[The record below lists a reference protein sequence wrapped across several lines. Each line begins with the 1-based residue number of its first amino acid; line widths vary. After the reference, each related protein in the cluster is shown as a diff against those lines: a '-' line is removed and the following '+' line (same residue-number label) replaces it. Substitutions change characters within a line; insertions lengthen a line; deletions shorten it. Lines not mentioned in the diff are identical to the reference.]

1 MSSMIVICVL
11 VLPIICIRASEQCSK
26 YHYEEKLLEKM
37 IRLEI
42 SVEAMKKDID
52 KSRHQVTTA
61 LENLQNE
68 RNIIEETLRVKSD
81 KISKNLA
88 VAVQDTTAKVEEKM
102 EAEREKWQSKLKG
115 LFSLYR
121 VYFSLIKLKNTLSYP
136 FQKPNST

>member
-1 MSSMIVICVL
+1 MSSMIVIGV
-11 VLPIICIRASEQCSK
+11 VFLPIICIRASEPQCSK
-26 YHYEEKLLEKM
+26 FHYEEKLLEKM

-81 KISKNLA
+81 KISKDLA
-88 VAVQDTTAKVEEKM
+88 VAVQDTTATLEEEMKTL
-102 EAEREKWQSKLKG
+102 EAEREKWQSKLTG
-115 LFSLYR
+115 LFSLYG
-121 VYFSLIKLKNTLSYP
+121 VYFSLIA
-136 FQKPNST
+136 